1 MNYKIID
8 HTADLAVEFY
18 GNTIN
23 ELFENSAVSLSEI
36 IYEKKMSESENL
48 KLVLNFISDNIE
60 VNYVDFLREILYN
73 INQNYFYFYKCDS
86 SFLYENSLSIK
97 CRYSKFKKDD
107 IKNEI
112 KAVTYH
118 GCEIKNKVVDG
129 HKIYFAKV
137 TFDI

>member
-18 GNTIN
+18 GKTIA

-36 IYEKKMSESENL
+36 IYEKKMSVSEGREL
-48 KLVLNFISDNIE
+48 EFNFTSDNIE
-60 VNYVDFLREILYN
+60 VNYIDFLREVLYN
-73 INQNYFYFYKCDS
+73 INQNYYYFYKCKAT
-86 SFLYENSLSIK
+86 FLSETSLSIK
-97 CRYSKFKKDD
+97 CSYFKLSKDD
-107 IKNEI
+107 IRHEI

-118 GCEIKNKVVDG
+118 GCAIKSKVIDG
-129 HKIYFAKV
+129 HEMYYAKV

>member
-18 GNTIN
+18 GKTIA

-36 IYEKKMSESENL
+36 IYEKKMSVSEDKNFKLNL
-48 KLVLNFISDNIE
+48 TSDNIE
-60 VNYVDFLREILYN
+60 VNYIDFLREILYN
-73 INQNYFYFYKCDS
+73 INQNFYYFYKCKATLLS
-86 SFLYENSLSIK
+86 ETSLSIK
-97 CRYSKFKKDD
+97 CWYSKFKKDD
-107 IKNEI
+107 INNEI

-118 GCEIKNKVVDG
+118 ECEIKSKVIYG
-129 HKIYFAKV
+129 HKMYYAKV

>member
-18 GNTIN
+18 GKTIA

-36 IYEKKMSESENL
+36 IYDKKMSVSAGRQLEF
-48 KLVLNFISDNIE
+48 NFTSDNIE
-60 VNYVDFLREILYN
+60 VNYIDFLREVLYN
-73 INQNYFYFYKCDS
+73 INQNYYFFYKCKAN
-86 SFLYENSLSIK
+86 FLSETSLSIK
-97 CRYSKFKKDD
+97 CRFSQFKKDN
-107 IKNEI
+107 ITNEI

-118 GCEIKNKVVDG
+118 GCAIKNKVIDG
-129 HKIYFAKV
+129 HKMYYAKV